1 MLFTAIIAIGLT
13 GYLSLS
19 TTSLRLS
26 QRTFYRTSVAH
37 LAEAGLEEALYSYR
51 LVDLGTLVATAWN
64 GWSLAGG
71 NASLTLP
78 GFTCGS
84 HAIGTVK
91 VFVTGYDGSLT
102 TPSIIS
108 QATIVPLDGNPPV
121 TKTLK
126 LTLQSQGGYNG
137 AIVTSTSLALGNRAT
152 VDSFD
157 STSGSSHAAYPGS
170 GAASQG
176 NLIALGGTLSLGNG
190 AMVNGNVLLGTGVAA
205 PSQSQVT
212 GSIVSNYT
220 GTYPTPGW
228 PSLSGSGGF
237 YGLTAFPAILPRAG
251 DTPASDGRY
260 YYYPAWIINALPL
273 GSVAVAAGRNV
284 TIVASS
290 VGSGL
295 TLGANATCIVWTGTV
310 ATSGNSGWVN
320 PNWAGALQI
329 YSWGSSVAL
338 GHSGT
343 TVACIYAPLATI
355 SLTGGGNNPSF
366 TGSIICKSISTSGN
380 GWSFHYDQALA
391 TLPNETGGGG
401 LQVSKWYDL
410 QGTSESGNL
419 TALTGGFLN

>member
-1 MLFTAIIAIGLT
+1 MNAAARSTRRGSMLVSAMLFTAIIAIGLT

-137 AIVTSTSLALGNRAT
+137 AIVTSTSLALGNPRHGRQLRFHQWQFACS
-152 VDSFD
+152 V
-157 STSGSSHAAYPGS
+157 PG
-170 GAASQG
+170 
-176 NLIALGGTLSLGNG
+176 LRRR
-190 AMVNGNVLLGTGVAA
+190 
-205 PSQSQVT
+205 
-212 GSIVSNYT
+212 
-220 GTYPTPGW
+220 
-228 PSLSGSGGF
+228 
-237 YGLTAFPAILPRAG
+237 LPRQLDRARRDPEPGQRRHGQWQRPAG
-251 DTPASDGRY
+251 NR
-260 YYYPAWIINALPL
+260 
-273 GSVAVAAGRNV
+273 RRR
-284 TIVASS
+284 
-290 VGSGL
+290 
-295 TLGANATCIVWTGTV
+295 
-310 ATSGNSGWVN
+310 
-320 PNWAGALQI
+320 
-329 YSWGSSVAL
+329 
-338 GHSGT
+338 
-343 TVACIYAPLATI
+343 
-355 SLTGGGNNPSF
+355 
-366 TGSIICKSISTSGN
+366 
-380 GWSFHYDQALA
+380 
-391 TLPNETGGGG
+391 TLPKPGNRIDRQQ
-401 LQVSKWYDL
+401 LHRDIPD
-410 QGTSESGNL
+410 SGM
-419 TALTGGFLN
+419 AEPER